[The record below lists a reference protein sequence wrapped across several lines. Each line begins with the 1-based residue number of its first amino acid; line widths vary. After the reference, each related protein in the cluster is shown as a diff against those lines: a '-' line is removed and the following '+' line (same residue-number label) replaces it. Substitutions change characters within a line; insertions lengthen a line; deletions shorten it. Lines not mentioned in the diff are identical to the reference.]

1 MSTFL
6 DQWGTFL
13 GQLVGFGVIV
23 WLVVRYVVPPVRR
36 MMTARQE
43 TVRQQLKDSA
53 AAADRLEEASQA
65 HSKAVEDAK
74 SEAKQVVEEA
84 KADAVRIGEQ
94 LQAQAEI
101 DAERIKVQGAR
112 QVELL
117 RGQLTR
123 QLRLEL
129 GHESVRQA
137 GELVR
142 NYVADPA
149 QQSATVDRLLDE
161 LDAMAP
167 AAADVEYPLTVKMR
181 SASRHALADLSDRF
195 ATLAKSLDSQA
206 LSTVSGELVSVAK
219 MLDREIVLT
228 RYLSMPAEDA
238 APRVRLIERLVSGKV
253 GDATLEVLRAAVS
266 ERWSANSDLVDAIE
280 HVSRQALLEAAERED
295 QVDEVED
302 QLFRFSRI
310 LDAQPRLGILLGDYA
325 APADGRIALLRKVL
339 GSSSGSVNKTA
350 VALLS
355 QTVELLRGE
364 PAEEAMK
371 FLAEVAVARRGEVV
385 AQVGAAAELS
395 DAQRTR
401 LTEVLSRIYRHPVTV
416 QLEIHP
422 ELLGGLLISVGDEVV
437 DGTLSSRLAAAKAQ
451 LPD

>member
-1 MSTFL
+1 MA
-6 DQWGTFL
+6 TFL
-13 GQLVGFGVIV
+13 GQLLGFAVIV
-23 WLVVRYVVPPVRR
+23 WLVWRYVVPPVRR
-36 MMTARQE
+36 LMAARQD
-43 TVRQQLKDSA
+43 TVRQQLADSA
-53 AAADRLEEASQA
+53 AAAERVKEASKA
-65 HSKAVEDAK
+65 HEKAVEEAK
-74 SEAKQVVEEA
+74 VEAKQVVEEA
-84 KADAVRIGEQ
+84 KADAERIAEQ
-94 LQAQAEI
+94 LGAQAEI
-101 DAERIKVQGAR
+101 DAERIKLQGAR

-117 RGQLTR
+117 RAQLTR

-149 QQSATVDRLLDE
+149 QQSATVDRFLDE

-167 AAADVEYPLTVKMR
+167 AAADVEYPLMAKMR
-181 SASRHALADLSDRF
+181 SASRHALTDLSDRF
-195 ATLAKSLDSQA
+195 STIAKSLDNRA
-206 LSTVSGELVSVAK
+206 LSAVSAELVSVAK
-219 MLDREIVLT
+219 MLEREMVVT
-228 RYLSMPAEDA
+228 RYLTVPAEDA
-238 APRVRLIERLVSGKV
+238 APRVRLLERLVSGKV
-253 GDATLEVLRAAVS
+253 ADPTLDVLSAAVS
-266 ERWSANSDLVDAIE
+266 ERWSANADLVDAIE
-280 HVSRQALLEAAERED
+280 HVSRQALLEVAERED

-310 LDAQPRLGILLGDYA
+310 LDAQPRLAILLGDYA
-325 APADGRIALLRKVL
+325 APAEGRIALLNKVL
-339 GSSSGSVNKTA
+339 DSSSGSVNKIGA
-350 VALLS
+350 ALLS

-385 AQVGAAAELS
+385 AQVGAAAEPS

-401 LTEVLSRIYRHPVTV
+401 LTEVLSRIYGHPVTV
-416 QLEIHP
+416 QLEIDP

-437 DGTLSSRLAAAKAQ
+437 DGTLSSRLVVAEAQ

>member
-1 MSTFL
+1 MA
-6 DQWGTFL
+6 TFL
-13 GQLVGFGVIV
+13 GQLLGFAVIV
-23 WLVVRYVVPPVRR
+23 WLVWRYVVPPVRR
-36 MMTARQE
+36 LMAARQD
-43 TVRQQLKDSA
+43 TVRQQLADSA
-53 AAADRLEEASQA
+53 AAAERVKEASKA
-65 HSKAVEDAK
+65 HEKAVEEAK
-74 SEAKQVVEEA
+74 VEAKQVVEEA
-84 KADAVRIGEQ
+84 KADAERIAEQ

-117 RGQLTR
+117 RAQLTR

-149 QQSATVDRLLDE
+149 QQSATVDRFLDE

-167 AAADVEYPLTVKMR
+167 AAADVEYPLMAKMR
-181 SASRHALADLSDRF
+181 SASRYALADLSDRF
-195 ATLAKSLDSQA
+195 STIAKSLDNRA
-206 LSTVSGELVSVAK
+206 LSTVSAELVSVAK
-219 MLDREIVLT
+219 MLEREMVVT
-228 RYLSMPAEDA
+228 RYLTVPAEDA
-238 APRVRLIERLVSGKV
+238 APRVRLLERLVSGEV
-253 GDATLEVLRAAVS
+253 ADPTLDVLRAAVS
-266 ERWSANSDLVDAIE
+266 ERWSANADLVDAVE
-280 HVSRQALLEAAERED
+280 HVSRQALLEVAERED
-295 QVDEVED
+295 QVDEVEE

-310 LDAQPRLGILLGDYA
+310 LDAQPRLGILLGDYS
-325 APADGRIALLRKVL
+325 APAEGRIALLSKVL
-339 GSSSGSVNKTA
+339 DSSSGSVNKIA
-350 VALLS
+350 IALLS

-385 AQVGAAAELS
+385 AQVLAAAELS

-401 LTEVLSRIYRHPVTV
+401 LTEVLSRIYGHPVTV
-416 QLEIHP
+416 QLEIDP

-437 DGTLSSRLAAAKAQ
+437 DGTLSSRLATAEAQ

>member
-1 MSTFL
+1 ML
-6 DQWGTFL
+6 TFL
-13 GQLVGFGVIV
+13 GQLGGFAVIV

-43 TVRQQLKDSA
+43 TVRQQLTDSA
-53 AAADRLEEASQA
+53 AAADRLTEASQA

-74 SEAKQVVEEA
+74 VEAKQVVEEA
-84 KADAVRIGEQ
+84 REDAVRIAEQ

-101 DAERIKVQGAR
+101 DAERITGQGGR

-117 RGQLTR
+117 RAQLTR

-142 NYVADPA
+142 DYVADPA
-149 QQSATVDRLLDE
+149 QQSATVDRFLDE

-195 ATLAKSLDSQA
+195 TTLAKSLDSQA

-253 GDATLEVLRAAVS
+253 GDATLDVLRAAVS

-280 HVSRQALLEAAERED
+280 NVSRQALLEVAERQG

-310 LDAQPRLGILLGDYA
+310 LDAQPRLAILLGDYA
-325 APADGRIALLRKVL
+325 APAEGRIALLRKVL
-339 GSSSGSVNKTA
+339 
-350 VALLS
+350 
-355 QTVELLRGE
+355 
-364 PAEEAMK
+364 
-371 FLAEVAVARRGEVV
+371 
-385 AQVGAAAELS
+385 
-395 DAQRTR
+395 D
-401 LTEVLSRIYRHPVTV
+401 
-416 QLEIHP
+416 
-422 ELLGGLLISVGDEVV
+422 
-437 DGTLSSRLAAAKAQ
+437 
-451 LPD
+451 

>member
-1 MSTFL
+1 MS
-6 DQWGTFL
+6 TFL
-13 GQLVGFGVIV
+13 GQLLGFAVIV
-23 WLVVRYVVPPVRR
+23 WLVWRYVAPPVRR
-36 MMTARQE
+36 LMTARQD
-43 TVRQQLKDSA
+43 TVRQQLDDSGTA
-53 AAADRLEEASQA
+53 AERLKEASQA
-65 HSKAVEDAK
+65 HSKAVEDVK
-74 SEAKQVVEEA
+74 VEAKQVVEEA
-84 KADAVRIGEQ
+84 QADAERIGEQ
-94 LQAQAEI
+94 LQAQSEI
-101 DAERIKVQGAR
+101 DAERIKIQGAR

-117 RGQLTR
+117 RAQLTR

-149 QQSATVDRLLDE
+149 QQSATVDRFLDE

-167 AAADVEYPLTVKMR
+167 AAVDVEYPLMAKMR
-181 SASRHALADLSDRF
+181 SASRLALADLSDRF
-195 ATLAKSLDSQA
+195 STIAKSLDNQG
-206 LSTVSGELVSVAK
+206 LSTLSGELVSVAQ
-219 MLDREIVLT
+219 MLDREIVVT
-228 RYLSMPAEDA
+228 RYLTLAAEDA
-238 APRVRLIERLVSGKV
+238 APRVRLLERLVSGKV
-253 GDATLEVLRAAVS
+253 ADPTLDVLRAAVS

-280 HVSRQALLEAAERED
+280 HVSRQALLEVAERED

-310 LDAQPRLGILLGDYA
+310 LDAQPRLAILLGDYA
-325 APADGRIALLRKVL
+325 APAEGRIALLRKVL
-339 GSSSGSVNKTA
+339 DSSSGSVNKIA
-350 VALLS
+350 IALLS

-385 AQVGAAAELS
+385 AQVSAAAELS

-401 LTEVLSRIYRHPVTV
+401 LTEVLSRIYGHPVTV
-416 QLEIHP
+416 QLQIDA
-422 ELLGGLLISVGDEVV
+422 ELLGGLLISVGDEVI